1 MREKPDYMAFL
12 KQSHRLAIF
21 DCASNPELDTE
32 RLNIEFTKKLTY
44 SGWYREFERLVDG
57 AALHGSNSLEVVFDV
72 SKPGHVGFE
81 HVGFDKLFFNK
92 KCENIQNDEFLL
104 RKYEVSV
111 MRLENFRDNFGFD
124 PEQVDILTN
133 KDTTKDARDKTF
145 CIYKKYCKYNS
156 IVYVAWYCNNSGI
169 TNWLKA
175 PEPLKM
181 GVKQKTTTQQVNPMT
196 GMPEPVEQME
206 DIPIDMYPIFNLIYR
221 DDEQETIIDHKGRA
235 FLDGPQQE
243 AHTSVL
249 TGYVNNLLR
258 SANVYASP
266 KQLGDDNSG
275 DIKQLDVQLENGA
288 IYNSPMEFWQ
298 LPAPDPSTLG
308 SLNYL
313 NTMNAQ
319 NTGKANFA
327 SMNRKDTRKTA
338 KEMDMAEDETSRI
351 SSTQL
356 ASFSEFV
363 REVFKFSWVIIQS
376 QALNEQIQF
385 LLIPQE
391 QMTDVNGQQVSSG
404 QTIYVN
410 DIATISQSYEIR
422 PAGDSD
428 VVERAEKLAN
438 MQQDWPVVQNTPLKD
453 VFLLDYLSLR
463 YPNKASDY
471 RRVYEQGDVGKKLVM
486 SLSTLLQA
494 AISPQEAAQ
503 MDPRQLQM
511 LQQQVQQYLTPAQAP
526 AQAA

>member
-1 MREKPDYMAFL
+1 
-12 KQSHRLAIF
+12 
-21 DCASNPELDTE
+21 
-32 RLNIEFTKKLTY
+32 
-44 SGWYREFERLVDG
+44 
-57 AALHGSNSLEVVFDV
+57 
-72 SKPGHVGFE
+72 
-81 HVGFDKLFFNK
+81 
-92 KCENIQNDEFLL
+92 
-104 RKYEVSV
+104 
-111 MRLENFRDNFGFD
+111 
-124 PEQVDILTN
+124 
-133 KDTTKDARDKTF
+133 
-145 CIYKKYCKYNS
+145 
-156 IVYVAWYCNNSGI
+156 
-169 TNWLKA
+169 
-175 PEPLKM
+175 
-181 GVKQKTTTQQVNPMT
+181 
-196 GMPEPVEQME
+196 
-206 DIPIDMYPIFNLIYR
+206 
-221 DDEQETIIDHKGRA
+221 
-235 FLDGPQQE
+235 
-243 AHTSVL
+243 
-249 TGYVNNLLR
+249 
-258 SANVYASP
+258 
-266 KQLGDDNSG
+266 
-275 DIKQLDVQLENGA
+275 
-288 IYNSPMEFWQ
+288 
-298 LPAPDPSTLG
+298 
-308 SLNYL
+308 
-313 NTMNAQ
+313 MNAQ

-463 YPNKASDY
+463 YPSKASDY